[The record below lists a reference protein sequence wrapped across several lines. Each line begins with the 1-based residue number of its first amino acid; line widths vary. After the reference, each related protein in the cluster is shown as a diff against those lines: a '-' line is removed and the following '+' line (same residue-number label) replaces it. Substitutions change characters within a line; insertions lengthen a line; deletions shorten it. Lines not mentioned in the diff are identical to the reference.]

1 MANKQFSLEEKLAV
15 IDAVNAGGSPS
26 EVMKTYGVSK
36 STLHRWRQKYNKYGR
51 EGLKKAKSHRPY
63 PRAFKE
69 AVAKA
74 YLDGGTTAATLA
86 RKYDI
91 PSDRTVRDWIM
102 RYNNGEEL
110 RTTREGASPLTKG
123 RKTTVQERI
132 EIAKYHAQGD
142 ISYRE
147 LAERFDVSYQQ
158 ARTIVIK
165 YRDYGEMG
173 LEDKRGRRKSEDQLT
188 ESEQL
193 NREISKLRADKR
205 KLEVE
210 NALLKKLDELE
221 RN

>member
-1 MANKQFSLEEKLAV
+1 MANKQFSLEKKLAV
-15 IDAVNAGGSPS
+15 LDALNAGCSPS
-26 EVMKTYGVSK
+26 EVMKTHCVTK

-51 EGLKKAKSHRPY
+51 EGLKKAKRHRTY

-69 AVAKA
+69 AVAKE
-74 YLDGGTTAATLA
+74 YLAGMTTSATLA
-86 RKYDI
+86 LKYDI
-91 PSDRTVRDWIM
+91 PSDRTVWEWIM

-110 RTTREGASPLTKG
+110 RTTRAGASPLTKG

-132 EIAKYHAQGD
+132 EIAKHHAQGD
-142 ISYRE
+142 VSYRE

-165 YRDYGEMG
+165 YREYGEMG

-188 ESEQL
+188 ETEQL

>member
-1 MANKQFSLEEKLAV
+1 MRSMDGA
-15 IDAVNAGGSPS
+15 
-26 EVMKTYGVSK
+26 
-36 STLHRWRQKYNKYGR
+36 
-51 EGLKKAKSHRPY
+51 EGLKKRKKHRTY
-63 PRAFKE
+63 TRAFKE
-69 AVAKA
+69 MVAKE
-74 YLDGGTTAATLA
+74 YQTGSISIYELA
-86 RKYDI
+86 CKYDI
-91 PSDRTVRDWIM
+91 PSKTTVRQWII
-102 RYNNGEEL
+102 RYNNGEEI

-132 EIAKYHAQGD
+132 EIAKHHAQGD
-142 ISYRE
+142 VSYRE

-165 YRDYGEMG
+165 YREYGEMG

-188 ESEQL
+188 ETEQL